1 MSIEQ
6 ILSRYTL
13 EVDKGTGAIVGMHVV
28 SPPRFL
34 ADQFTIRPLSRWER
48 FMRQFRRG

>member
-13 EVDKGTGAIVGMHVV
+13 KVDKDTGAVVGVHVV

-34 ADQFTIRPLSRWER
+34 AGQFTIRPLSRWER
-48 FMRQFRRG
+48 FKRKFRRG

>member
-13 EVDKGTGAIVGMHVV
+13 KVDEDTGAIVGMHVV
-28 SPPRFL
+28 RPSRFV

-48 FMRQFRRG
+48 FKRKFRRG